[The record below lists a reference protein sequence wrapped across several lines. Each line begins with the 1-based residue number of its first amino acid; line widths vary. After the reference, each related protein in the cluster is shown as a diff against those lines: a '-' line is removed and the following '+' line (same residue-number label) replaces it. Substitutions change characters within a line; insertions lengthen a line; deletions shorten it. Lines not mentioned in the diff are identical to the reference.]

1 LLLGGL
7 FKEPAL
13 MAWPV
18 LLMAYELNQGGSE
31 RQLTEIAKGLD
42 RSRFEPHVGCL
53 RPDGLRARELKAA
66 GVPIVHFPVRSFVSP
81 SALSG
86 AWQLARYIRSHKIR
100 LLHTYDYPLTAF
112 AVPVARF
119 LTSTIVLSSTR
130 SHREL
135 IPQNYLKLVRI
146 TDHLVEAIVV
156 NCEFL
161 KRHLVEDENVPP
173 SRIELCYNGV
183 DLREFR
189 PLDSSRPAALPPDA
203 LVIGVVCVLRPE
215 KGLSTLIQGFA
226 KIRNVAPRLML
237 AIVGSGEM
245 REPLEAEARALGIWE
260 DCVFAPA
267 TKEVADWLRAI
278 DIFVL
283 PSLSEALSN
292 SLMEAMACGCCA
304 VASNVGG
311 NPEQVRNEE
320 TGLLFEPRDAIG
332 LSDILRTLVQDEP
345 LRRRLAAAGQ
355 RMVRERFS
363 IQSSVERMS
372 EIYSKLIDA

>member
-1 LLLGGL
+1 
-7 FKEPAL
+7 

-18 LLMAYELNQGGSE
+18 LLMAYELDQGGSE
-31 RQLTEIAKGLD
+31 RQLTEIAKALD

-53 RPDGLRARELKAA
+53 RPDGVRARELNAA
-66 GVPIVHFPVRSFVSP
+66 GVPIVHFPVRSFASP

-86 AWQLARYIRSHKIR
+86 AWQLARYIQHHKIR
-100 LLHTYDYPLTAF
+100 LVHTYDYPLTAF
-112 AVPVARF
+112 AVPVAKF
-119 LTSTIVLSSTR
+119 FTPAIVLSSTR

-135 IPQNYLKLVRI
+135 VPQNYLKLVRI
-146 TDHLVEAIVV
+146 TDHLVKGIVV

-161 KRHLVEDENVPP
+161 RRHLVQDENVPP
-173 SRIELCYNGV
+173 NRIELCYNGL
-183 DLREFR
+183 DLEQFR
-189 PLDSSRPAALPPDA
+189 PLDSPRPAALPPDA
-203 LVIGVVCVLRPE
+203 LLIGVVCVLRPE
-215 KGLSTLIQGFA
+215 KDIATLLKAFA
-226 KIRNVAPRLML
+226 GIRNLGPRVKL
-237 AIVGSGEM
+237 AIVGSGPM
-245 REPLEAEARALGIWE
+245 RDPLEGEARALGIWE

-267 TKEVADWLRAI
+267 AEKVADWLRAI

-311 NPEQVRNEE
+311 NPEQIRNGE
-320 TGLLFEPRDAIG
+320 TGRLFEPRDATG
-332 LSDILRTLVQDEP
+332 LSEILRTLVQDEP

-355 RMVRERFS
+355 RTVRERFS

-372 EIYSKLIDA
+372 EIYSKLINSR

>member
-1 LLLGGL
+1 
-7 FKEPAL
+7 

-66 GVPIVHFPVRSFVSP
+66 GVPIVHFPVRSLVSP
-81 SALSG
+81 SAWSG
-86 AWQLARYIRSHKIR
+86 AWQLARYIRRHKIR
-100 LLHTYDYPLTAF
+100 LVHTYDYPLTVF

-119 LTSTIVLSSTR
+119 FTPVTVLSSTR
-130 SHREL
+130 AHREL
-135 IPQNYLKLVRI
+135 IPRNYLKLTRI
-146 TDHLVEAIVV
+146 TDHLVKAIVV

-161 KRHLVEDENVPP
+161 KRHLIQDENVAAN
-173 SRIELCYNGV
+173 RIELCYNGV
-183 DLREFR
+183 DLGEFR
-189 PLDSSRPAALPPDA
+189 PLDSPRPAALPPDA

-215 KGLSTLIQGFA
+215 KDVATLLKGFA
-226 KIRNVAPRLML
+226 GIRNLGPRVKL
-237 AIVGSGEM
+237 AIVGSGPM
-245 REPLEAEARALGIWE
+245 RDPLEMEARALGIWE

-267 TKEVADWLRAI
+267 TKDVANWLRAI

-304 VASNVGG
+304 VVSNVGG
-311 NPEQVRNEE
+311 NPEQVRNGE
-320 TGLLFEPRDAIG
+320 TGRLFEPRDATG

-355 RMVRERFS
+355 RVVRERFS

-372 EIYSKLIDA
+372 EIYQKLIDA

>member
-1 LLLGGL
+1 
-7 FKEPAL
+7 

-18 LLMAYELNQGGSE
+18 LLLAYELNQGGSE
-31 RQLTEIAKGLD
+31 RQLTEIAKALD

-53 RPDGLRARELKAA
+53 RPGGLRAEELKAA
-66 GVPIVHFPVRSFVSP
+66 GVPIVHFPVQSLVSP

-86 AWQLARYIRSHKIR
+86 AWQLARYIRRHKIR
-100 LLHTYDYPLTAF
+100 LVHTYDYPLTAF

-135 IPQNYLKLVRI
+135 VPRNYLKLVRI

-161 KRHLVEDENVPP
+161 RRHLVQDENVPP
-173 SRIELCYNGV
+173 DRIELCYNGI
-183 DLREFR
+183 DLEEFR
-189 PLDSSRPAALPPDA
+189 PMDNARPTALPPDA

-215 KGLSTLIQGFA
+215 KDVATLLKAFA
-226 KIRNVAPRLML
+226 HARKLGPRLKL

-245 REPLEAEARALGIWE
+245 RDPLEAEARALGIWE

-267 TKEVADWLRAI
+267 TRQVADWLRAI

-311 NPEQVRNEE
+311 NPEQVRNGE
-320 TGLLFEPRDAIG
+320 TGLLFEPRDSAG
-332 LSDILRTLVQDEP
+332 LGDILRRLLEDEP

-355 RMVRERFS
+355 RMVGERFS

-372 EIYSKLIDA
+372 AIYSKLINAR